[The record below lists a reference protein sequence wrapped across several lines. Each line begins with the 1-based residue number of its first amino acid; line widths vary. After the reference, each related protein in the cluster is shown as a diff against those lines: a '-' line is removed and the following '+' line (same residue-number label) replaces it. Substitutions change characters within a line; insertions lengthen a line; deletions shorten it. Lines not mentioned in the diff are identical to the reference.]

1 MRTLRKGDKGEDVKT
16 LQKLLGV
23 AVDGDFGQKTHAAVV
38 AFQKA
43 HADICGAADGIVG
56 EKTWKALGIADSKC
70 VDPSVVFL
78 PISKQIT
85 KSANRPIKYLAIH
98 YTAGISSYAG
108 CTRALRNVFQSG
120 SASADFAVDDKDM
133 AQYNPDVRNYYCWAV
148 GGSKKPGATL
158 HGIATNKNT
167 ISIEICSSL
176 KDGYD
181 RRYANH
187 EGWYFTEKVLDNAAR
202 LAKLLMKK
210 YNIPVERVIRHYDV
224 TGKIC
229 PGVKGWNL
237 APLYDKNGK
246 RTGKNNDDSEWI
258 KFKERL
264 STIVEIT

>member
-1 MRTLRKGDKGEDVKT
+1 MKTLRKGDKGDDVRT
-16 LQKLLGV
+16 LQRALNKAGYSV
-23 AVDGDFGQKTHAAVV
+23 VEDGDYGEKTRLAVV
-38 AFQKA
+38 AFQRA
-43 HADICGAADGIVG
+43 HALVADGVVG
-56 EKTWKALGIADSKC
+56 EKTWAALGVAPQSKC
-70 VDPSVVFL
+70 VDPSVVYL
-78 PISKQIT
+78 PISAHIT
-85 KSANRPIKYLAIH
+85 KSPDRPIKYLAIH
-98 YTAGISSYAG
+98 YTAGASSYAG
-108 CTRALRNVFQSG
+108 CTRALRNVFQNG

-176 KDGYD
+176 KSGYD

-187 EGWYFTEKVLDNAAR
+187 EGWYFTEKVLDNAVK

-210 YNIPVERVIRHYDV
+210 YNIPVERVIRHYSV

-229 PGVKGWNL
+229 PGVVNWTPTRIYDAKGKPTNRFG
-237 APLYDKNGK
+237 NE
-246 RTGKNNDDSEWI
+246 SEWI

-264 STIVEIT
+264 K